1 VDVKTIALGALGI
14 GAVGFIAYRLSR
26 QGQTT
31 VVQGG
36 GGGGG
41 PSPQEMAQLAQQAQA
56 PALQAVSS
64 LQEGILGLARQYQQE
79 SASTK
84 DMIAK
89 MQQQT
94 AQMIAAQTQTF
105 GQALEKIAQMQTA
118 LGDKMA
124 QQIASVISS
133 QQQFQQ
139 QLVSQIQQSATSS
152 RSTLDSVLSGFGQVI
167 GAVMAK
173 PSTTQPVTTQQTTTK
188 PATAAPTT
196 SSSTTISQQ
205 ELARLQSLA
214 SGPVPLI
221 PGAKYAETDRYIY
234 VSSNDP
240 HNQVSMMIPKKE
252 NPATWNPQGTLIPG
266 SHEQIISPS
275 QMAPGSTT
283 TYPYGGQTVVKA
295 LTGDSKTSTFSV
307 GGQNYVVNKSSGTVT
322 SNGQV
327 VAYTK
332 TVAAGIQDVYDTSG
346 KRLGSLDTSYN
357 TFTVQ
362 PPPGPPVYN
371 NH

>member
-1 VDVKTIALGALGI
+1 VVAVDGKTILIGALGI

-26 QGQTT
+26 PGQTT
-31 VVQGG
+31 VVQ

-94 AQMIAAQTQTF
+94 AQMIAAQTQVF
-105 GQALEKIAQMQTA
+105 GQALDKIAQMQTA

-124 QQIASVISS
+124 QQIASVIST

-139 QLVSQIQQSATSS
+139 QLVSQIQQSASSS

-167 GAVMAK
+167 GAAMGKSA
-173 PSTTQPVTTQQTTTK
+173 TTQPAATQQ
-188 PATAAPTT
+188 APIP
-196 SSSTTISQQ
+196 SSSVSVTPQDLT
-205 ELARLQSLA
+205 RLQSVA
-214 SGPVPLI
+214 TGPIPQI
-221 PGAKYAETDRYIY
+221 PGAKYAETDSYIY
-234 VSSNDP
+234 VSAHDP
-240 HNQVSMMIPKKE
+240 HNKADMLIPKKVSSF
-252 NPATWNPQGTLIPG
+252 NPQGTLIPG

-295 LTGDSKTSTFSV
+295 LTGDSKTATFSV
-307 GGQNYVVNKSSGTVT
+307 GGQNYVVNKATGTVT

-332 TVAAGIQDVYDTSG
+332 TVAAGIQDVYDASG
-346 KRLGSLDTSYN
+346 KRIGSLDTSYN

-362 PPPGPPVYN
+362 PPPGAPVYN
-371 NH
+371 SH

>member
-26 QGQTT
+26 PGQTT
-31 VVQGG
+31 VVQ

-94 AQMIAAQTQTF
+94 AQMIAAHTQVF
-105 GQALEKIAQMQTA
+105 GQALDKIAQMQTA

-124 QQIASVISS
+124 QQIASVIAT
-133 QQQFQQ
+133 QNQFQQ
-139 QLVSQIQQSATSS
+139 QLVSQIQQSASSS
-152 RSTLDSVLSGFGQVI
+152 RSTLDSILSGFGQVI
-167 GAVMAK
+167 GAAMGK
-173 PSTTQPVTTQQTTTK
+173 PATTQPAATQQT
-188 PATAAPTT
+188 PIP
-196 SSSTTISQQ
+196 SSSVSVTPQ
-205 ELARLQSLA
+205 ELARLQSVA
-214 SGPVPLI
+214 AGPVPNI
-221 PGAKYAETDRYIY
+221 PGAKYMETDRNIL
-234 VSSNDP
+234 VSLREPN
-240 HNQVSMMIPKKE
+240 NRVELMIPKKE
-252 NPATWNPQGTLIPG
+252 NAASWNPQGTLIPG

-275 QMAPGSTT
+275 QMAPGSAT
-283 TYPYGGQTVVKA
+283 TYPYGGQTVIKA
-295 LTGDSKTSTFSV
+295 VSSDRGTTTFSV
-307 GGQNYVVNKSSGTVT
+307 GGQNYVVDKSSGTVT

-332 TVAAGIQDVYDTSG
+332 NFGWGAQDVYDTSG
-346 KRLGSLDTSYN
+346 KRIGSLDTSYN

-362 PPPGPPVYN
+362 PPPGAPVYN
-371 NH
+371 SH